1 MKQESAAPSPP
12 LPHTP
17 VLLKEVLS
25 VFSGSDRLLLDCTF
39 GRGGH
44 SAALLKAFPSLNI
57 LALDR
62 DEEAIAFGQKH
73 SLFKERIKIQ
83 KANFYDFPQKF
94 LQKNDSLFDGI
105 LMDLGPSA
113 PQLESGERGFSF
125 YRRGPLDMR
134 MDRNQSLRAE
144 DILQTFSKKEL
155 LQIFKEDGEIRN
167 PEPVIQSLL
176 KERVKKPLKNAEDWT
191 RIILRHNRLQ
201 RGKPHPATAYFLA
214 LRIQVNNELEGLR
227 SCLPLYRDHLSA
239 GGRLAILSF
248 HSLEDR
254 IVKQV
259 FRSYVKEG
267 RGSLGSKKAVRPSR
281 EEIKRNPR
289 SRSAKL
295 RVFVRNAAAELSSG

>member
-1 MKQESAAPSPP
+1 MTQETGAQ

-17 VLLKEVLS
+17 VLLKELLS

-44 SAALLKAFPSLNI
+44 SAALLETFPSLNI
-57 LALDR
+57 QALDR
-62 DEEAIAFGQKH
+62 DEEAVAFGQKH
-73 SLFKERIKIQ
+73 PLFKERLNIQ

-94 LQKNDSLFDGI
+94 LQKNDFLFDGI

-134 MDRNQSLRAE
+134 MDRSQPLRAP
-144 DILQTFSKKEL
+144 DILQTASKEEL
-155 LQIFKEDGEIRN
+155 LRIFKEDGEIRN

-176 KERVKKPLKNAEDWT
+176 KERAKKPLKTSEDFT
-191 RIILRHNRLQ
+191 RIILKHNRFQ
-201 RGKPHPATAYFLA
+201 RGRTHPATGYFLA
-214 LRIQVNNELEGLR
+214 LRIRVNNELEGLR
-227 SCLPLYRDHLSA
+227 AALPLYRDLLSEK
-239 GGRLAILSF
+239 GRLAVISF

-254 IVKQV
+254 IVKRV
-259 FRSYVKEG
+259 FRSFVKEG
-267 RGSLGSKKAVRPSR
+267 RGALWNKKAVRPSW
-281 EEIKRNPR
+281 EEIKKNPR

-295 RVFVRNAAAELSSG
+295 RVFVQNPL